1 MTTNQPTSEWNDVLK
16 RYLAIQAE
24 EARLKEEKATL
35 QDRIAAHMRR
45 ERRNTL
51 YPDVDGQKLK
61 VRFNETTVVRYDED
75 VLKTRLQD
83 RYRQILAPDPRKI
96 RAHPDELTPAL
107 EPVLD
112 LIGTPSAD
120 RVRAAVESGA
130 VTKAEFAGAFEKTVR
145 RQVAV
150 SRFTP
155 GRGDAPPPDEE
166 READ

>member
-1 MTTNQPTSEWNDVLK
+1 MTDNGPTNDLTGVLR

-24 EARLKEEKATL
+24 EARLKEEKSDL
-35 QDRIAAHMRR
+35 QDRIAAHMRH

-51 YPDVDGQKLK
+51 FPEVDGQKVK
-61 VRFNETTVVRYDED
+61 VRFSESTVVKYDED

-96 RAHPDELTPAL
+96 RAHLDELAPAL
-107 EPVLD
+107 APVMD
-112 LIGTPSAD
+112 LIGSPSAD

-150 SRFTP
+150 SRVVS
-155 GRGDAPPPDEE
+155 GRNDDPPPDEDVAE
-166 READ
+166 G